1 MENAQ
6 KVYSDDV
13 IFINRSNYDGEEFLK
28 INSILSRRY
37 LRGFLAIGLVAIG
50 AALFVLG
57 ASIMLGFD
65 SDAITYLIALSV
77 IGLSFVITYF
87 IIPMILKKNKRI
99 LDGINYE
106 FLLYDSKME
115 ISAISNTINAK
126 ETRLYEEIKNGIII
140 NEYIFLYVSKTQ
152 AYIMKKDPN
161 AERIIEF
168 LRGKNIRFIKIK

>member
-65 SDAITYLIALSV
+65 SDAITYLI
-77 IGLSFVITYF
+77 T
-87 IIPMILKKNKRI
+87 
-99 LDGINYE
+99 
-106 FLLYDSKME
+106 
-115 ISAISNTINAK
+115 
-126 ETRLYEEIKNGIII
+126 
-140 NEYIFLYVSKTQ
+140 
-152 AYIMKKDPN
+152 
-161 AERIIEF
+161 
-168 LRGKNIRFIKIK
+168 